1 MLVDQISLISSK
13 KDLSAHQNKRSN
25 FLKCSSISICD
36 MFCFANINIRADA
49 STIYFW
55 NNLNIPTSSATLSYE
70 RLFSEGTL
78 FPWGENGEDMLHH
91 KNQGTDNP
99 MFCWK
104 FLHDSYIKTESAH
117 WEKRYF
123 PKWILTRHSEV
134 WEVHG
139 FWTIV
144 QNILFV
150 DFYYLWHNN
159 VQGGH

>member
-1 MLVDQISLISSK
+1 
-13 KDLSAHQNKRSN
+13 
-25 FLKCSSISICD
+25 

-49 STIYFW
+49 STTYFW

-104 FLHDSYIKTESAH
+104 FLHDSYINIKIEGAH
-117 WEKRYF
+117 WEERYF
-123 PKWILTRHSEV
+123 FKVNTHKAKSSLGGTRALS
-134 WEVHG
+134 WFLNSTAGNGNWWWPCDHG
-139 FWTIV
+139 LV

-150 DFYYLWHNN
+150 DHYYLWLNS

>member
-1 MLVDQISLISSK
+1 MSRSVSDFSLKNLFLVKVIKQKYATGCFYDSNTHFEMLVDQISLISPE
-13 KDLSAHQNKRSN
+13 KDLSSHQNKRSN
-25 FLKCSSISICD
+25 FLKCSSISICV

-104 FLHDSYIKTESAH
+104 FLHDSYINNKTESAH
-117 WEKRYF
+117 WE
-123 PKWILTRHSEV
+123 
-134 WEVHG
+134 
-139 FWTIV
+139 
-144 QNILFV
+144 
-150 DFYYLWHNN
+150 
-159 VQGGH
+159 